1 MQSPIAGVSRRQFLG
16 RSAVNAAGLAAG
28 LVGLGASAEMLS
40 PADPVR
46 VGVIGVRRQGRKL
59 AKGFSSIPGGRVDS
73 LCDVDE
79 SVLGRAG
86 REMAE
91 DGHSPRLDRDY
102 RRLLDDPNLDV
113 VVIAT
118 PDHSHAALTRLALEA
133 GKDVYLETPVCHSIA
148 EGQVLLAIAEK
159 SDRVIQSGTFERSLP
174 HVRSAMRY
182 LHSGELGAVPLV
194 KAWSVQR
201 RPVDQFIASD
211 APSHVDYSAWLFPQ
225 SERPFEAAR
234 FHRGWANF
242 WDYGSGD
249 LGTWGVALL
258 DLARWGIGLEQP
270 ERVSAVGHHV
280 LSTEADAPDT
290 LQVTYASPKATV
302 VWEHRR
308 WSNHAPEGRNA
319 GVAFH
324 GERGTLVLDR
334 GGWKVYDGAE
344 PAGENGSSDLVP
356 HLEDFLRAVRSR
368 GTVAASLRQGVA
380 SANFCHWGNLAYR
393 LGRDLVLDRRGGGLG
408 DDEVATRL
416 DRPAYLTDS
425 VARHA

>member
-1 MQSPIAGVSRRQFLG
+1 MQNPIAGVSRRQFLG

-28 LVGLGASAEMLS
+28 LVGLASAETLS
-40 PADPVR
+40 AADPVR

-59 AKGFSSIPGGRVDS
+59 AKGFSSIPGARVVA

-79 SVLGRAG
+79 SVLVRAG
-86 REMAE
+86 QELAE
-91 DGHSPRLDRDY
+91 ARHAPRLDGDY
-102 RRLLDDPNLDV
+102 RRLLDDAQV
-113 VVIAT
+113 EVIAIAT
-118 PDHSHAALTRLALEA
+118 PDHSHAVLTRMALDA

-148 EGQVLLAIAEK
+148 EGQALLALAEQ
-159 SDRVIQSGTFERSLP
+159 SDRVVQSGMFERSLP

-201 RPVDQFIASD
+201 RPVDQFLASD
-211 APSHVDYSAWLFPQ
+211 APPHVDYAGWLFPQ
-225 SERPFEAAR
+225 SERPFETAR

-280 LSTEADAPDT
+280 SNTGADAPDT
-290 LQVTYASPKATV
+290 LQVTYAAPKATV

-308 WSNHAPEGRNA
+308 WSNHAPEGRSA

-368 GTVAASLRQGVA
+368 GAVAAPLRQGVA
-380 SANFCHWGNLAYR
+380 SANFCHWGNLAFR
-393 LGRDLVLDRRGGGLG
+393 LGRDVVPDPRGAGLRG
-408 DDEVATRL
+408 DEIAARL
-416 DRPAYLTDS
+416 DRPVYLTDS
-425 VARHA
+425 VARYG